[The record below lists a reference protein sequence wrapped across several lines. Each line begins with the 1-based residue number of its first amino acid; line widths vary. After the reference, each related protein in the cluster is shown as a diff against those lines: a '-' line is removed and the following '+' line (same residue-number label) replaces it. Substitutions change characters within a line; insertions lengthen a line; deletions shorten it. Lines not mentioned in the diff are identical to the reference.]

1 MREANDKRVNI
12 TLSEKLLDQ
21 IDRRARRDGLS
32 RSGLVREALEAYLA
46 ESSRLLVGLL
56 GDQLEGAWAALG
68 RARVLADWDRAP
80 ALDQASGWRMALQH
94 AVVRLADTRIEW
106 LVIGSAASA
115 LQGVEIEPRD
125 VDLLFRTREDLMAF
139 VRKMHGLTPS
149 SPEAPLSVE
158 DWRSSQAQPIK
169 TETFPGAF
177 TWHKAAWDIEGVRL
191 DATAIENNGVPDSL
205 HGDGVW
211 EGGDPSGPLS
221 RGRRTCLWSR
231 WRCSSNRA
239 FVAIS
244 TRGRGRLPSAYSTAG
259 TRSSGLCRCSVV
271 VILSV
276 CGSTCPSIDQPR
288 TQEV

>member
-46 ESSRLLVGLL
+46 ESSRLQVGQLR
-56 GDQLEGAWAALG
+56 DQLEGAWAALG

-125 VDLLFRTREDLMAF
+125 VDLLLRTREDLMAF
-139 VRKMHGLTPS
+139 ARKMHGLTPS

-205 HGDGVW
+205 HGDWVW
-211 EGGDPSGPLS
+211 EGGDHVWSFVARAQDLPVVALEVQLESCLRRDLDSRARAIAVCLQHSGYAVERLVQVLS
-221 RGRRTCLWSR
+221 RGHLERVRK
-231 WRCSSNRA
+231 
-239 FVAIS
+239 
-244 TRGRGRLPSAYSTAG
+244 Y
-259 TRSSGLCRCSVV
+259 
-271 VILSV
+271 LS
-276 CGSTCPSIDQPR
+276 
-288 TQEV
+288 

>member
-46 ESSRLLVGLL
+46 ESSRLQVGQLR
-56 GDQLEGAWAALG
+56 DQLEGAWAALG

-211 EGGDPSGPLS
+211 EGGDHVWSFVARAQDLPVVALEVQLESCLRRDLDSRARAIAVCLQHSGYAVERLVQVLS
-221 RGRRTCLWSR
+221 RGHLERVRK
-231 WRCSSNRA
+231 
-239 FVAIS
+239 
-244 TRGRGRLPSAYSTAG
+244 Y
-259 TRSSGLCRCSVV
+259 
-271 VILSV
+271 LS
-276 CGSTCPSIDQPR
+276 
-288 TQEV
+288 

>member
-46 ESSRLLVGLL
+46 ESSRLQVGQLR
-56 GDQLEGAWAALG
+56 DQLEGAWAALG

-80 ALDQASGWRMALQH
+80 ALDQASGWRMALQY

-205 HGDGVW
+205 HGDWVW
-211 EGGDPSGPLS
+211 EGGDHVWSFVTRAQDLPVVALEVQLESCLRRDLDSRARAIAVCLQHSGYAVERLVQVLS
-221 RGRRTCLWSR
+221 RGHLERVRK
-231 WRCSSNRA
+231 
-239 FVAIS
+239 
-244 TRGRGRLPSAYSTAG
+244 Y
-259 TRSSGLCRCSVV
+259 
-271 VILSV
+271 LS
-276 CGSTCPSIDQPR
+276 
-288 TQEV
+288 

>member
-21 IDRRARRDGLS
+21 IARRARRDGLS

-46 ESSRLLVGLL
+46 ESSRLQVGQLR
-56 GDQLEGAWAALG
+56 DQLEGAWAALG

-158 DWRSSQAQPIK
+158 DWRSAQAQPIK

-205 HGDGVW
+205 HGDGVR
-211 EGGDPSGPLS
+211 EGGDHGWSVVTRAQDLPVVALEVQLESCLRRDLDSRARAIAVCLQHSGYAVERLVQVLS
-221 RGRRTCLWSR
+221 RGHLERVRK
-231 WRCSSNRA
+231 
-239 FVAIS
+239 
-244 TRGRGRLPSAYSTAG
+244 Y
-259 TRSSGLCRCSVV
+259 
-271 VILSV
+271 LS
-276 CGSTCPSIDQPR
+276 
-288 TQEV
+288 

>member
-21 IDRRARRDGLS
+21 VDRRARRDGLS

-46 ESSRLLVGLL
+46 ESSRLQVGQLR
-56 GDQLEGAWAALG
+56 DQLEGAWAALG

-80 ALDQASGWRMALQH
+80 VLDQASGWRMALQH

-211 EGGDPSGPLS
+211 EGGDHVWSFVARVQDLPVVALEVQLESCLRRDLDSRARAIAVCLQHSGYAVERLVQVLS
-221 RGRRTCLWSR
+221 RGHLERVRK
-231 WRCSSNRA
+231 
-239 FVAIS
+239 
-244 TRGRGRLPSAYSTAG
+244 Y
-259 TRSSGLCRCSVV
+259 
-271 VILSV
+271 LS
-276 CGSTCPSIDQPR
+276 
-288 TQEV
+288 

>member
-46 ESSRLLVGLL
+46 ESSRLQVGQLR
-56 GDQLEGAWAALG
+56 DQLEGAWAALG

-211 EGGDPSGPLS
+211 EGGDHVWSFVTRAQDLPVVALEVQLESCLRRDLDSRARAIAVCLQHSGYAVERLVQVLS
-221 RGRRTCLWSR
+221 RGHLERVRK
-231 WRCSSNRA
+231 
-239 FVAIS
+239 
-244 TRGRGRLPSAYSTAG
+244 Y
-259 TRSSGLCRCSVV
+259 
-271 VILSV
+271 LS
-276 CGSTCPSIDQPR
+276 
-288 TQEV
+288 

>member
-46 ESSRLLVGLL
+46 ESSRLQVGQLR
-56 GDQLEGAWAALG
+56 DQLEGAWAALG

-211 EGGDPSGPLS
+211 EGGDHVWSFVAWAQDLPVVALEVQLESCLRRDLDSRARAIAVCLQHSGYAVERLVQVLS
-221 RGRRTCLWSR
+221 RGHLERVRK
-231 WRCSSNRA
+231 
-239 FVAIS
+239 
-244 TRGRGRLPSAYSTAG
+244 Y
-259 TRSSGLCRCSVV
+259 
-271 VILSV
+271 LS
-276 CGSTCPSIDQPR
+276 
-288 TQEV
+288 

>member
-46 ESSRLLVGLL
+46 ESSRLQVGQLR
-56 GDQLEGAWAALG
+56 DQLEGAWAALG

-106 LVIGSAASA
+106 LVIGSAAAA

-211 EGGDPSGPLS
+211 EGGDHVWSFVTRAQDLPVVALEVQLESCLRRDLDSRARAIAVCLQHSGYAVERLVQVLS
-221 RGRRTCLWSR
+221 RGHLERVRK
-231 WRCSSNRA
+231 
-239 FVAIS
+239 
-244 TRGRGRLPSAYSTAG
+244 Y
-259 TRSSGLCRCSVV
+259 
-271 VILSV
+271 LS
-276 CGSTCPSIDQPR
+276 
-288 TQEV
+288 

>member
-46 ESSRLLVGLL
+46 ESSRLQVGQLR
-56 GDQLEGAWAALG
+56 DQLEGAWAALG

-125 VDLLFRTREDLMAF
+125 VDLLLRTREDLMAF

-211 EGGDPSGPLS
+211 EGGDHVWSFVTRAQDLPVVALEVQLESCLRRDLDSRARAIAVCLQHSGYAVERLVQVLS
-221 RGRRTCLWSR
+221 RGHLERVRKYL
-231 WRCSSNRA
+231 A
-239 FVAIS
+239 
-244 TRGRGRLPSAYSTAG
+244 
-259 TRSSGLCRCSVV
+259 
-271 VILSV
+271 
-276 CGSTCPSIDQPR
+276 
-288 TQEV
+288 

>member
-46 ESSRLLVGLL
+46 ESSRLQVGQLR
-56 GDQLEGAWAALG
+56 DQLEGAWAALG

-80 ALDQASGWRMALQH
+80 VLDQASGWRMALQY
-94 AVVRLADTRIEW
+94 AGVRLADTRIEW

-191 DATAIENNGVPDSL
+191 DAIAIENNGVPDSL

-211 EGGDPSGPLS
+211 EGGDHVWSFVTRAQDLPVVALEVQLESCLRRDLDSRARAIAVCLQHSGYAVERLVQVLS
-221 RGRRTCLWSR
+221 RGHLERVRK
-231 WRCSSNRA
+231 
-239 FVAIS
+239 
-244 TRGRGRLPSAYSTAG
+244 Y
-259 TRSSGLCRCSVV
+259 
-271 VILSV
+271 LS
-276 CGSTCPSIDQPR
+276 
-288 TQEV
+288 

>member
-46 ESSRLLVGLL
+46 ESSRLQVGQLR
-56 GDQLEGAWAALG
+56 DQLEGAWAALG
-68 RARVLADWDRAP
+68 RARVHADWDRAP
-80 ALDQASGWRMALQH
+80 ALDQ
-94 AVVRLADTRIEW
+94 
-106 LVIGSAASA
+106 ASA

-211 EGGDPSGPLS
+211 EGGDHVWSFVTRAQDLPVVALEVQLESCLRRDLDSRARAIAVCLQHSGYAVERLVQVLS
-221 RGRRTCLWSR
+221 RGHLERVRK
-231 WRCSSNRA
+231 
-239 FVAIS
+239 
-244 TRGRGRLPSAYSTAG
+244 Y
-259 TRSSGLCRCSVV
+259 
-271 VILSV
+271 LS
-276 CGSTCPSIDQPR
+276 
-288 TQEV
+288 

>member
-12 TLSEKLLDQ
+12 TLNEKLLDQ

-46 ESSRLLVGLL
+46 ESSRLQVGQLR
-56 GDQLEGAWAALG
+56 DQLEGAWAALG

-149 SPEAPLSVE
+149 SPEASLSVE

-211 EGGDPSGPLS
+211 EGGDHVWSFVTRAQDLPVVALEVQLESCLRRDLDSRARAIAVCLQHSGYAVERLVQVLS
-221 RGRRTCLWSR
+221 RGHLERVRK
-231 WRCSSNRA
+231 
-239 FVAIS
+239 
-244 TRGRGRLPSAYSTAG
+244 Y
-259 TRSSGLCRCSVV
+259 
-271 VILSV
+271 LS
-276 CGSTCPSIDQPR
+276 
-288 TQEV
+288 

>member
-46 ESSRLLVGLL
+46 ESSRLQVGQLR
-56 GDQLEGAWAALG
+56 DQLEGAWAALG
-68 RARVLADWDRAP
+68 RARALADWDRAP

-94 AVVRLADTRIEW
+94 AVGRLADTRIEW

-211 EGGDPSGPLS
+211 EGGDHVWSFVTRAQDLPVVALEVQLESCLRRDLDSRARAIAVCLQHSGYAVERLVQVLS
-221 RGRRTCLWSR
+221 RGHLERVRK
-231 WRCSSNRA
+231 
-239 FVAIS
+239 
-244 TRGRGRLPSAYSTAG
+244 Y
-259 TRSSGLCRCSVV
+259 
-271 VILSV
+271 LS
-276 CGSTCPSIDQPR
+276 
-288 TQEV
+288 

>member
-46 ESSRLLVGLL
+46 ESSRLQVGQLR
-56 GDQLEGAWAALG
+56 DQLEGAWAALG

-80 ALDQASGWRMALQH
+80 ALDQASGWRMALQY

-106 LVIGSAASA
+106 LLIGSAASA

-211 EGGDPSGPLS
+211 EGGDHVWSFVTRAQDMPVVALEVQLESCLRRDLDSRARAIAVCLQHSGYAVERLVQVLS
-221 RGRRTCLWSR
+221 RGHLERVRK
-231 WRCSSNRA
+231 
-239 FVAIS
+239 
-244 TRGRGRLPSAYSTAG
+244 Y
-259 TRSSGLCRCSVV
+259 
-271 VILSV
+271 LS
-276 CGSTCPSIDQPR
+276 
-288 TQEV
+288 

>member
-1 MREANDKRVNI
+1 
-12 TLSEKLLDQ
+12 
-21 IDRRARRDGLS
+21 
-32 RSGLVREALEAYLA
+32 
-46 ESSRLLVGLL
+46 
-56 GDQLEGAWAALG
+56 
-68 RARVLADWDRAP
+68 
-80 ALDQASGWRMALQH
+80 MALQH

-191 DATAIENNGVPDSL
+191 DATVIENNGVPDSL

-211 EGGDPSGPLS
+211 EGGDHVWSFVTRAQDLPVVALEVQLESCLRRDLDSRARAIAVCLQHSGYAVERLVQVLS
-221 RGRRTCLWSR
+221 RGHLERVRK
-231 WRCSSNRA
+231 
-239 FVAIS
+239 
-244 TRGRGRLPSAYSTAG
+244 Y
-259 TRSSGLCRCSVV
+259 
-271 VILSV
+271 LS
-276 CGSTCPSIDQPR
+276 
-288 TQEV
+288 

>member
-46 ESSRLLVGLL
+46 ESSRLQVGQLR
-56 GDQLEGAWAALG
+56 DQLEGAWAALG

-211 EGGDPSGPLS
+211 EGGDHVWSFVTRAQDMPVVALEVQLESCLRRDLDSRARAIAVCLQHSGYAVERLVQVLS
-221 RGRRTCLWSR
+221 RGHLERVRK
-231 WRCSSNRA
+231 
-239 FVAIS
+239 
-244 TRGRGRLPSAYSTAG
+244 Y
-259 TRSSGLCRCSVV
+259 
-271 VILSV
+271 LS
-276 CGSTCPSIDQPR
+276 
-288 TQEV
+288 

>member
-46 ESSRLLVGLL
+46 ESSRLQVGQLR
-56 GDQLEGAWAALG
+56 DQLEGAWAALG

-106 LVIGSAASA
+106 LVIGAAASA
-115 LQGVEIEPRD
+115 RQGGEIEPRD
-125 VDLLFRTREDLMAF
+125 VELLFRTREDLMAF

-211 EGGDPSGPLS
+211 EGGDHVWSFVTRAQDLPVVALEVQLESCLRRDLDSRARAIAVCLQHSGYAVERLVQVLS
-221 RGRRTCLWSR
+221 RGHLERVRK
-231 WRCSSNRA
+231 
-239 FVAIS
+239 
-244 TRGRGRLPSAYSTAG
+244 Y
-259 TRSSGLCRCSVV
+259 
-271 VILSV
+271 LS
-276 CGSTCPSIDQPR
+276 
-288 TQEV
+288 

>member
-46 ESSRLLVGLL
+46 ESSRLQVGQLR
-56 GDQLEGAWAALG
+56 DQLEGAWAALG
-68 RARVLADWDRAP
+68 RARALADWDRAP

-191 DATAIENNGVPDSL
+191 DATAIENNGGPDSL

-211 EGGDPSGPLS
+211 EGGDHVWSFVTRAQDLPVVALEVQLESCLRRDLDSRARAIAVCLQHSGYAVERLVQVLS
-221 RGRRTCLWSR
+221 RGHLERVRK
-231 WRCSSNRA
+231 
-239 FVAIS
+239 
-244 TRGRGRLPSAYSTAG
+244 Y
-259 TRSSGLCRCSVV
+259 
-271 VILSV
+271 LS
-276 CGSTCPSIDQPR
+276 
-288 TQEV
+288 

>member
-46 ESSRLLVGLL
+46 ESSRLQVGQLR
-56 GDQLEGAWAALG
+56 DQLEGAWAALG

-125 VDLLFRTREDLMAF
+125 VDLLLRTREDLMAF
-139 VRKMHGLTPS
+139 ARKMHGLTPS

-211 EGGDPSGPLS
+211 EGGDHVWSFVARAQDLPVVALEVQLESCLRRDLDSRARAIAVCLQHSGYAVERLVQVLS
-221 RGRRTCLWSR
+221 RGHLERVRK
-231 WRCSSNRA
+231 
-239 FVAIS
+239 
-244 TRGRGRLPSAYSTAG
+244 Y
-259 TRSSGLCRCSVV
+259 
-271 VILSV
+271 LS
-276 CGSTCPSIDQPR
+276 
-288 TQEV
+288 

>member
-46 ESSRLLVGLL
+46 ESSRLQVGQLR
-56 GDQLEGAWAALG
+56 DQLEGAWAALG

-115 LQGVEIEPRD
+115 LQGGEIEPRD

-211 EGGDPSGPLS
+211 EGGDHVWSFVTRAQDLPVVALEVQLESCLRRDLDSRARAIAVCLQHSGYAVERLVQVLS
-221 RGRRTCLWSR
+221 RGHLERVRK
-231 WRCSSNRA
+231 
-239 FVAIS
+239 
-244 TRGRGRLPSAYSTAG
+244 Y
-259 TRSSGLCRCSVV
+259 
-271 VILSV
+271 LS
-276 CGSTCPSIDQPR
+276 
-288 TQEV
+288 

>member
-46 ESSRLLVGLL
+46 ESSRLQVGQLR
-56 GDQLEGAWAALG
+56 DQLEGAWAALG
-68 RARVLADWDRAP
+68 RARVLANWDRAP

-211 EGGDPSGPLS
+211 EGGDHVWSFVTRAQDLPVVALEVQLESCLRRDLDSRARAIAVCLQHSGYAVERLVQVLS
-221 RGRRTCLWSR
+221 RGHLERVRK
-231 WRCSSNRA
+231 
-239 FVAIS
+239 
-244 TRGRGRLPSAYSTAG
+244 Y
-259 TRSSGLCRCSVV
+259 
-271 VILSV
+271 LS
-276 CGSTCPSIDQPR
+276 
-288 TQEV
+288 

>member
-46 ESSRLLVGLL
+46 ESSRLQVGQLR
-56 GDQLEGAWAALG
+56 DQLEGAWAALG

-211 EGGDPSGPLS
+211 EGGDHVWSFVTRAQDMPVVALEVQLESCLRRDLDSRARAIAVCLQHSGYAVERLVQVLS
-221 RGRRTCLWSR
+221 RGHLERVRKYL
-231 WRCSSNRA
+231 A
-239 FVAIS
+239 
-244 TRGRGRLPSAYSTAG
+244 
-259 TRSSGLCRCSVV
+259 
-271 VILSV
+271 
-276 CGSTCPSIDQPR
+276 
-288 TQEV
+288 

>member
-46 ESSRLLVGLL
+46 ESSRLQVGQLR
-56 GDQLEGAWAALG
+56 DQLEGAWAALG

-80 ALDQASGWRMALQH
+80 ALDQASGWRMALQY

-211 EGGDPSGPLS
+211 EGGDHVWSFVTRAQDLPVVALEVQLESCLRRDLDSRARAIAVCLQHSGYAVERLVQVLS
-221 RGRRTCLWSR
+221 RGHLERVRK
-231 WRCSSNRA
+231 
-239 FVAIS
+239 
-244 TRGRGRLPSAYSTAG
+244 Y
-259 TRSSGLCRCSVV
+259 
-271 VILSV
+271 LS
-276 CGSTCPSIDQPR
+276 
-288 TQEV
+288 

>member
-46 ESSRLLVGLL
+46 ESSRLQVGQLR
-56 GDQLEGAWAALG
+56 DQLEGAWAALG

-211 EGGDPSGPLS
+211 EGGDHVWSFVTRAQDLPVVALEVQLESCLRRDLDSRARAIAVCLQHSGYAVERLVQVLS
-221 RGRRTCLWSR
+221 RGHLERVRK
-231 WRCSSNRA
+231 
-239 FVAIS
+239 
-244 TRGRGRLPSAYSTAG
+244 Y
-259 TRSSGLCRCSVV
+259 
-271 VILSV
+271 LSYH
-276 CGSTCPSIDQPR
+276 
-288 TQEV
+288 

>member
-32 RSGLVREALEAYLA
+32 RSGLVREALQAYLA
-46 ESSRLLVGLL
+46 ESSRLQVGQLR
-56 GDQLEGAWAALG
+56 DQLEGAWAALG

-191 DATAIENNGVPDSL
+191 DATASENNGVPDSL

-211 EGGDPSGPLS
+211 EGGDHVWSFVTRAQDLPVVALEVQLESCLRRDLDSRARAIAVCLQHSGYAVERLVQVLS
-221 RGRRTCLWSR
+221 RGHLERVRK
-231 WRCSSNRA
+231 
-239 FVAIS
+239 
-244 TRGRGRLPSAYSTAG
+244 Y
-259 TRSSGLCRCSVV
+259 
-271 VILSV
+271 LS
-276 CGSTCPSIDQPR
+276 
-288 TQEV
+288 

>member
-46 ESSRLLVGLL
+46 ESSRLQVGQLR
-56 GDQLEGAWAALG
+56 DQLEGAWAALG

-149 SPEAPLSVE
+149 SPEVPLSVE

-211 EGGDPSGPLS
+211 EGGDHVWSFVTRAQDLPVVALEVQLESCLRRDLDSRARAIAVCLQRSGYAVERLVQVLS
-221 RGRRTCLWSR
+221 RGHLERVRKYL
-231 WRCSSNRA
+231 A
-239 FVAIS
+239 
-244 TRGRGRLPSAYSTAG
+244 
-259 TRSSGLCRCSVV
+259 
-271 VILSV
+271 
-276 CGSTCPSIDQPR
+276 
-288 TQEV
+288 

>member
-46 ESSRLLVGLL
+46 ESSRLQVGQLR
-56 GDQLEGAWAALG
+56 DQLEGAWAALG

-139 VRKMHGLTPS
+139 ARKMHGLTPS

-211 EGGDPSGPLS
+211 EGGDHVWSFVARAQDLPVVALEVQLESCLRRDLDSRARAIAVCLQHSGYAVERLVQVLS
-221 RGRRTCLWSR
+221 RGHLERVRK
-231 WRCSSNRA
+231 
-239 FVAIS
+239 
-244 TRGRGRLPSAYSTAG
+244 Y
-259 TRSSGLCRCSVV
+259 
-271 VILSV
+271 LS
-276 CGSTCPSIDQPR
+276 
-288 TQEV
+288 

>member
-46 ESSRLLVGLL
+46 ESSRLQVGQLR
-56 GDQLEGAWAALG
+56 DQLEGAWAALG

-191 DATAIENNGVPDSL
+191 DAAAIENNGVPDSL

-211 EGGDPSGPLS
+211 EGGDHVWSFVTRAQDLPVVALEVQLESCLRRDLDSRARAIAVCLQHSGYAVERLVQVLS
-221 RGRRTCLWSR
+221 RGHLERVRK
-231 WRCSSNRA
+231 
-239 FVAIS
+239 
-244 TRGRGRLPSAYSTAG
+244 Y
-259 TRSSGLCRCSVV
+259 
-271 VILSV
+271 LS
-276 CGSTCPSIDQPR
+276 
-288 TQEV
+288 

>member
-46 ESSRLLVGLL
+46 ASSRLQVGQLR
-56 GDQLEGAWAALG
+56 DQLEGAWAALG

-80 ALDQASGWRMALQH
+80 ALDQASGWRMALQY

-211 EGGDPSGPLS
+211 EGGDHVWSFVTRAQDLPVVALEVQLESCLRRDLDSRARAIAVCLQHSGYAVERLVQVLS
-221 RGRRTCLWSR
+221 RGHLERVRK
-231 WRCSSNRA
+231 
-239 FVAIS
+239 
-244 TRGRGRLPSAYSTAG
+244 Y
-259 TRSSGLCRCSVV
+259 
-271 VILSV
+271 LS
-276 CGSTCPSIDQPR
+276 
-288 TQEV
+288 

>member
-46 ESSRLLVGLL
+46 ESSRLQVGQLR
-56 GDQLEGAWAALG
+56 DQLEGAWAALG

-80 ALDQASGWRMALQH
+80 VLDQASGWRMALQH

-211 EGGDPSGPLS
+211 EGGDHVWSFVARVQDLPVVALEVQLESCLRRDLDSRARAIAVCLQHSGYAVERLVQVLS
-221 RGRRTCLWSR
+221 RGHLERVRK
-231 WRCSSNRA
+231 
-239 FVAIS
+239 
-244 TRGRGRLPSAYSTAG
+244 Y
-259 TRSSGLCRCSVV
+259 
-271 VILSV
+271 LS
-276 CGSTCPSIDQPR
+276 
-288 TQEV
+288 